1 MKSINDQKK
10 KLYILKRK
18 YNDIYEIL
26 IKLQNHIDN
35 LYNINYLE
43 YNDKKNILIK
53 LYECCS
59 EINIKYNNYIND
71 NIDCEDLDLSLEDD
85 TTNYIYFYELNKYI
99 ENDLLTINDINPLD
113 NYFTLLKNII
123 YVYGCG
129 SINDTLKI
137 ILGEL
142 NLVILSDNV
151 LNIINELNNISICV
165 EIDIIENKIEEDYK
179 FIYPDIFD
187 DNDYLEKKRYMV
199 IKLNDNKYIKMGLIF
214 KTDVLNVNLKTCQL
228 NLSFLYEKKDNLFK
242 LLKDNITE
250 TNTKF
255 IKSYIKHDYLGNL
268 YVLDIKDYR
277 DKIINNYNKFIDIST
292 QSETKIMKLF
302 FDDKTTILDKFNI
315 ISLLLLGNQEN
326 CEMASILI
334 GILKEKKN
342 QIKNLYEMF
351 YNNLNFYNQLKLQKS
366 NMTLKEEIDK
376 IKNISIDIDYSKQL
390 ALNKNIPDNVKSLV
404 MEKIEEMKTYNND
417 YFKQLTYVKNVLKYP
432 WSSDND
438 LFYKN
443 LSNSNAKDYINKI
456 EKKLIKLSYGHIE
469 AKKLLLQIIG
479 KWISNPK
486 SMGQCFS
493 LVGPPGVGKTL
504 LAKSVS
510 KALDIPFAQITLGG
524 QNDGELL
531 HGHGYTYSGSQPGL
545 IIKKMVEMG
554 KQRCILFF
562 DELDKACS
570 KHGKTNEISSILI
583 HLTDPNMNTSFQ
595 DRFFQGIEFPLDKV
609 IMIFSYNDSNLVDPI
624 LLDRIKEINV
634 DAYSINEKVEIVQ
647 KYMLKE
653 LLENIGLE
661 NDNIKISKK
670 MIEYIIDNYTM
681 EAGVRNI
688 KRKLE
693 EILMNLN
700 LDKLYKRELFEK
712 ESKSINITKSY
723 INKILK
729 EPDDDTTYIHKESV
743 VGIINGMYATKS
755 GSGGIIP
762 IQIFKNVSISDN
774 FEFKLTGK
782 QGDVMKE
789 SVKCSYTAA
798 VQYIER
804 NKEKYGIENLSEY
817 LKDNYSHG
825 FHIHCPDGAT
835 PKDGPSAG
843 CAFTSCFIS
852 RILKKKIRND
862 ISMTGEI
869 DLTGKIKKIGG
880 LNFKLLGAKK
890 AGVKHVFVPKENA
903 NDLEEIKEK
912 YPKLLDKKF
921 KVEICDCIDDIID
934 KILI

>member
-1 MKSINDQKK
+1 MKSVNDQKM

-18 YNDIYEIL
+18 YNDIYNIL
-26 IKLQNHIDN
+26 IKLQSHIDN
-35 LYNINYLE
+35 LYNIAYID

-59 EINIKYNNYIND
+59 ELNTKYNEYIND
-71 NIDCEDLDLSLEDD
+71 NINGEELDLSLDD
-85 TTNYIYFYELNKYI
+85 NINNYMYFYELNKYVDSNI
-99 ENDLLTINDINPLD
+99 LNIINPMD
-113 NYFTLLKNII
+113 NYIDLLKNIVR
-123 YVYGCG
+123 VYGGG
-129 SINDTLKI
+129 SIYDTIEFMIGK
-137 ILGEL
+137 L
-142 NLVILSDNV
+142 NLNILSDNV
-151 LNIINELNNISICV
+151 NNILKELDNIAICIEIDIINEL
-165 EIDIIENKIEEDYK
+165 IDDDYY
-179 FIYPDIFD
+179 FELPLEYD
-187 DNDYLEKKRYMV
+187 DNDYLRKKRYIIV
-199 IKLNDNKYIKMGLIF
+199 KIDDNKYMKIGLLF
-214 KTDVLNVNLKTCQL
+214 KTDILSVNLKTCQL
-228 NLSFLYEKKDNLFK
+228 NLEYLYGKKEKIFEE
-242 LLKDNITE
+242 LKNDITE
-250 TNTKF
+250 INNKF
-255 IKSYIKHDYLGNL
+255 IKTYIKHDYLGNL
-268 YVLDIKDYR
+268 YTLETNDYKNKILDDYNYF
-277 DKIINNYNKFIDIST
+277 IELTNYN
-292 QSETKIMKLF
+292 ETKIMKLF
-302 FDDKTTILDKFNI
+302 FDDKINIHKKFNI
-315 ISLLLLGNQEN
+315 IFLLLLGSQEN

-334 GILKEKKN
+334 GILREKKN
-342 QIKNLYEMF
+342 QVKNMYELF
-351 YNNLNFYNQLKLQKS
+351 YNNLSFYYQLKLQKS
-366 NMTLKEEIDK
+366 NITLKEEIEN

-390 ALNKNIPDNVKSLV
+390 ALNKNIPENVKSLV

-456 EKKLIKLSYGHIE
+456 EKKLMKLSYGHIE

-670 MIEYIIDNYTM
+670 MIEYIIENYTM

-712 ESKSINITKSY
+712 DSKSINITKSY

-817 LKDNYSHG
+817 LKENYSHG

-890 AGVKHVFVPKENA
+890 AGVKYVFVPKENA

-921 KVEICDCIDDIID
+921 KVEICDYIDDIID